1 MHVRAFEALGGVPQ
15 VLVPD
20 NLKAA
25 VTARPRGRLPVL
37 NPAYAALADHYGTVI
52 EPARPNHP
60 KDKPLAELSVKLVHR
75 ALTAILRRRSFFSLR
90 ELNEAVKEVV
100 EKLNSRRFTLVPAQS
115 RASLFELIDRPALL
129 PLPETSFQYEAMQVG
144 LPVVYGQGAHRLRRR
159 VAETLSKCTEIEETV
174 RGRVKMARDRSKMGM
189 LLSTIALEHFTAMM
203 AEMHARHRD
212 LFDETPAGV
221 EQLWRW
227 HAMEETE
234 HKAVAYDV
242 FLEVTKDWSPWKRYL
257 IRCRTMALV
266 TLMFTRNISRYAAR
280 LLEADGYTPEAALKA
295 VKRFV
300 WGNPGIFR
308 RGWKTYLAWY
318 RPGFHPWDQDDR
330 EQFADWKAEFDAAV
344 A

>member
-1 MHVRAFEALGGVPQ
+1 MTDTKTTPGDLTVQPRDIRFSLEDARNGHWLGGDPVGTA
-15 VLVPD
+15 VFNALSLTFPD
-20 NLKAA
+20 GERVFMDA
-25 VTARPRGRLPVL
+25 VKNYRHLLTG
-37 NPAYAALADHYGTVI
+37 
-52 EPARPNHP
+52 
-60 KDKPLAELSVKLVHR
+60 KLAEDVR
-75 ALTAILRRRSFFSLR
+75 GFIAQEAIHSR
-90 ELNEAVKEVV
+90 EHHQ
-100 EKLNSRRFTLVPAQS
+100 LNS
-115 RASLFELIDRPALL
+115 LIDRQRYP
-129 PLPETSFQYEAMQVG
+129 
-144 LPVVYGQGAHRLRRR
+144 
-159 VAETLSKCTEIEETV
+159 VAEVEAAIRGRVELV
-174 RGRVKMARDRSKMGM
+174 RGRGKMAM

-212 LFDETPAGV
+212 LFDGAPAGV

-242 FLEVTKDWSPWKRYL
+242 FLEVTKDWPRLRRYM
-257 IRCRTMALV
+257 IRCRAMVLV

-280 LLEADGYTPEAALKA
+280 LLEADGYTPKAALKA

-330 EQFADWKAEFDAAV
+330 PLVSDWKAEFDAA
-344 A
+344 AA